1 MSSSIIKQYFPN
13 LSDEQYALYDALAD
27 QYKEWNDKVNL
38 ISRKDIENVM
48 EKHILHSLGIA
59 KVINFFPGT
68 RVLDVGTGGGLPG
81 IPLAIMFPDTHFMLV
96 DPIGKKI
103 KVVQEITRELK
114 LKNVYSRQARAEELT
129 EKFDFITGRG
139 VTRLEEFAGWVRARI
154 NKKGINGMPNGILY
168 LKGGDLTEELAPFKK
183 RAQVFPLKDFFQE
196 EFFDTKA
203 VVYIELAC

>member
-1 MSSSIIKQYFPN
+1 MSSSIIKKYFPN
-13 LSDEQYALYDALAD
+13 LSDEQYALFDALAE
-27 QYKEWNDKVNL
+27 QYREWNDKVNL

-59 KVINFFPGT
+59 KVLNFAPGT

-81 IPLAIMFPDTHFMLV
+81 IPLAIMFPETHFMLV
-96 DPIGKKI
+96 DSIGKKI

-114 LKNVYSRQARAEELT
+114 IKNVYSRQARAEELT

-139 VTRLEEFAGWVRARI
+139 VTRLDEFAGWVRSRI
-154 NKKGINGMPNGILY
+154 NKKGNNVMPNGILY

-183 RAQVFPLKDFFQE
+183 RAQIFPLKDYFSE

-203 VVYIELAC
+203 VVYIEMVG

>member
-1 MSSSIIKQYFPN
+1 MSSSIIKKYFPN
-13 LSDEQYALYDALAD
+13 LSDEQYALFDALAE
-27 QYKEWNDKVNL
+27 QYREWNDKVNL

-59 KVINFFPGT
+59 KVLNFAPGT

-81 IPLAIMFPDTHFMLV
+81 IPLAIMFPETHFMLV
-96 DPIGKKI
+96 DSIGKKI

-114 LKNVYSRQARAEELT
+114 IKNVYSRQDRAEELT

-139 VTRLEEFAGWVRARI
+139 VTRLDEFAGWVRSRI
-154 NKKGINGMPNGILY
+154 NKKGNNGMPNGILY

-183 RAQVFPLKDFFQE
+183 RAQIFPLKDYFSE

-203 VVYIELAC
+203 VVYIEMVG